1 MNNKVKLSSVQI
13 LIIELLLKNE
23 GSYIRPN
30 HYYYNQEVR
39 AKDETTIKYFTKPT
53 YEVLKR
59 LSIIV
64 PNDGKGGLKLNP
76 EIDFNCLRN

>member
-1 MNNKVKLSSVQI
+1 MKTKLSGIQI
-13 LIIELLLKNE
+13 LIIELLSQNE
-23 GSYIRPN
+23 GSYIKPN
-30 HYYYNQEVR
+30 HYYYGQEVR

-64 PNDGKGGLKLNP
+64 PNDGIGGLKLNP
-76 EIDFNCLRN
+76 EIDFTPFKK